1 MRRRRRRLSCGE
13 GGQRRARM
21 VESRTGWTNASVV
34 DFAGGADPVEK
45 MGERARQAVL
55 EAVDQGWDGPP
66 FDPIE
71 LANIRGIPVRPNAAL
86 ADARVFWTD
95 DGYEI
100 EYNPHRPRGR
110 VNFSI
115 AHEIAHTFFPD
126 CAEEVR
132 NRSREQ
138 WETPNWQLEVLC
150 NVGAAELTMPVG
162 SFPSHDAVV
171 TIEELMRLRKRFEVS
186 AEAVLIRLVKLA
198 SSSVACFSAT
208 RFPKPDN
215 TAEYRID
222 YRIGSSHWTRWAT
235 RRARRR
241 VRSGVLDECVAIG
254 TTSKGTE
261 IWESDGPEVHVEA
274 VALPPLPG
282 TGNLRIAG
290 FMRPASEAP
299 DVGGIE
305 YRHGDA
311 AIFVADA
318 NAAIMHIV
326 NDRAQRWGPKGFA
339 RAARLE
345 HRSAYDDY
353 AWWKSEHGD
362 SGTLG
367 AAHVADVEGENRYV
381 VSLVA
386 QRGYGAVGGAA
397 DSIRGAGY
405 GAAQSARQ
413 ARGGRREHGA
423 DAEDRDGSGGRKLAC
438 HRGADPRAVDVSGIR
453 GAGDRAAPAMSAGTT
468 E

>member
-1 MRRRRRRLSCGE
+1 
-13 GGQRRARM
+13 M
-21 VESRTGWTNASVV
+21 VESRTGWTNPSVV
-34 DFAGGADPVEK
+34 DFAGGGDPVEK
-45 MGERARQAVL
+45 MEDVARQVVL
-55 EAVDQGWDGPP
+55 EAVDQGWRGPP

-86 ADARVFWTD
+86 ADARVFWAD
-95 DGYEI
+95 DGFEI

-138 WETPNWQLEVLC
+138 WQEPNWQLEVLC
-150 NVGAAELTMPVG
+150 NVGAAEITMPVG
-162 SFPSHDAVV
+162 SFPSKDAVV
-171 TIEELMRLRKRFEVS
+171 TIEELMGLRKRFDVS

-208 RFPKPDN
+208 RLPKPDN

-222 YRIGSSHWTRWAT
+222 YRIGSPHWTRGAT
-235 RRARRR
+235 GRLRQR

-254 TTSKGTE
+254 ATSRGTE
-261 IWESDGPEVHVEA
+261 TWESSGPEVHVEA

-299 DVGGIE
+299 EVRGIE
-305 YRHGDA
+305 TRHGDA
-311 AIFVADA
+311 AKFVADA
-318 NAAIMHIV
+318 DAAILHIV

-339 RAARLE
+339 RALRFE

-353 AWWKSEHGD
+353 ASWKIENPDLSM
-362 SGTLG
+362 LG
-367 AAHVADVEGENRYV
+367 AFHMTDVAGDNRYV

-386 QRGYGAVGGAA
+386 QRGYGPSVGAR
-397 DSIRGAGY
+397 IHY
-405 GAAQSARQ
+405 GALDMALRDARERLGEAGVKAVQMPKIGTGQ
-413 ARGGRREHGA
+413 ARGNWRVIEGLIRE
-423 DAEDRDGSGGRKLAC
+423 RL
-438 HRGADPRAVDVSGIR
+438 V
-453 GAGDRAAPAMSAGTT
+453 SAGF
-468 E
+468 EVRVIEQPPR